1 MMFIVYES
9 LTEKFNLIRR
19 DYDQNDGMTELKLHL
34 HHGAPTVDEL
44 LNTTKNPKEVI
55 DRIRKDTKYIDVM
68 VSIVD
73 CEDGRYLIKMSSKDG
88 LTSEDIEDVITYLP
102 TIENIGK
109 IDYEIDLQDEETE
122 GDLRYYEYD
131 YEYPEIKDCKYVE
144 IRFFNKD
151 GVESICHIQPN
162 NNIVLFGYYDPT
174 TLLGLS
180 RVAHNFIFRNK

>member
-1 MMFIVYES
+1 MVIVYES

-44 LNTTKNPKEVI
+44 VNAKNIKELI
-55 DRIRKDTKYIDVM
+55 HRPTKYIDVM

-73 CEDGRYLIKMSSKDG
+73 CGDGRYLIKKSSKDG

-109 IDYEIDLQDEETE
+109 IDYEIDLQDEDNR
-122 GDLRYYEYD
+122 GDLRYYD
-131 YEYPEIKDCKYVE
+131 HDNGDVEIK
-144 IRFFNKD
+144 FFNED
-151 GVESICHIQPN
+151 GVESICCIRPN
-162 NNIVLFGYYDPT
+162 NTIALYGCYDPT

>member
-1 MMFIVYES
+1 MMVIVYES
-9 LTEKFNLIRR
+9 LTEKFNLITR

-34 HHGAPTVDEL
+34 HHGAPTIDDLV
-44 LNTTKNPKEVI
+44 NAKNIKEVI
-55 DRIRKDTKYIDVM
+55 KRETKYIDVM

-73 CEDGRYLIKMSSKDG
+73 CGDGRYLIKMSSKDG
-88 LTSEDIEDVITYLP
+88 LTSEDIEDVINYLP

-109 IDYEIDLQDEETE
+109 IDYEIDLQDEDNR
-122 GDLRYYEYD
+122 GDLRYYDYD
-131 YEYPEIKDCKYVE
+131 YEFPEIKDCKYVE
-144 IRFFNKD
+144 IKYFNKD